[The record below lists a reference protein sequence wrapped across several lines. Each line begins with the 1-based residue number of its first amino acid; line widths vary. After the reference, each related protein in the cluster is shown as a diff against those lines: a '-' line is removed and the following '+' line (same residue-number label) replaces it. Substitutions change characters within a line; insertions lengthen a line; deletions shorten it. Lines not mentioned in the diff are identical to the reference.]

1 MVRPSSQPPCQAVL
15 RHLVLQP
22 APAGPPEP
30 QAHNSACHCSML
42 NTLLQALQ
50 VKSFTRVRRMTLC
63 DAQLARQAVLG
74 ATQHEQSGQQSTCW
88 LESAW
93 PFVSLNLPQAG
104 QYLPLNI
111 VSLSSCAAATGQ
123 NLLSSLQSKLNLNW
137 LQKFKFK
144 FLASIMIPIISSF
157 KVLSQIKKLKFK
169 ISRGYKF
176 GIPGLSLHVH
186 WQARAVTLG

>member
-1 MVRPSSQPPCQAVL
+1 M
-15 RHLVLQP
+15 
-22 APAGPPEP
+22 
-30 QAHNSACHCSML
+30 
-42 NTLLQALQ
+42 
-50 VKSFTRVRRMTLC
+50 
-63 DAQLARQAVLG
+63 
-74 ATQHEQSGQQSTCW
+74 
-88 LESAW
+88 
-93 PFVSLNLPQAG
+93 SLNLPG

-111 VSLSSCAAATGQ
+111 GSLSSCAAATGQ
-123 NLLSSLQSKLNLNW
+123 NLLSSLQSKFNLNW

>member
-63 DAQLARQAVLG
+63 DAQLARQA
-74 ATQHEQSGQQSTCW
+74 EQTGHLFASRNLTTSVTEPRSPSFLHAGNHARGFRSRGFHVNDFHSSSQ
-88 LESAW
+88 LEIEPCLKCHSQN
-93 PFVSLNLPQAG
+93 FKLIKSLQAHICMRDL
-104 QYLPLNI
+104 QI
-111 VSLSSCAAATGQ
+111 QAAAGNNIKNHVKTEKT
-123 NLLSSLQSKLNLNW
+123 LQ
-137 LQKFKFK
+137 QC
-144 FLASIMIPIISSF
+144 P
-157 KVLSQIKKLKFK
+157 
-169 ISRGYKF
+169 
-176 GIPGLSLHVH
+176 
-186 WQARAVTLG
+186 